1 MASFDEAIKFVLKN
15 EGGFVDNKSDPGG
28 ATNYGISLR
37 FLKSTGDYG
46 DIDGD
51 GDIDVDDIHLLD
63 EESCKKIYKHEFWD
77 RYGFS
82 GINSNKLATK
92 VFDIAINC
100 GPSTAIRIVQ
110 KAINSIRQADK
121 DITLISVDG
130 KMGKVTLESINAL
143 DSDPLLSA
151 IVFFQKTYY
160 RDLCERNGKLSVFLK
175 GWLKRA
181 DNI

>member
-1 MASFDEAIKFVLKN
+1 
-15 EGGFVDNKSDPGG
+15 
-28 ATNYGISLR
+28 
-37 FLKSTGDYG
+37 
-46 DIDGD
+46 
-51 GDIDVDDIHLLD
+51 
-63 EESCKKIYKHEFWD
+63 
-77 RYGFS
+77 
-82 GINSNKLATK
+82 LATK